1 MIVIT
6 IIEQGKMQYRP
17 TLISNL
23 YSHLNK
29 HRLMSIFR
37 DIMALLVSIY
47 RDCIFLI
54 SPSTN
59 VHMSVTCG
67 NCQIFGAYKC
77 ICGMMDIC
85 MDRTYVRTEKL
96 SHCTH

>member
-47 RDCIFLI
+47 RDHIFLI
-54 SPSTN
+54 SPSTTSN
-59 VHMSVTCG
+59 DQLFTAVLVTDTLLASRLTC
-67 NCQIFGAYKC
+67 A
-77 ICGMMDIC
+77 
-85 MDRTYVRTEKL
+85 L
-96 SHCTH
+96 S

>member
-54 SPSTN
+54 SPSTIIKLITQA
-59 VHMSVTCG
+59 VQYHWILDSSPYSKYYSGSMSV
-67 NCQIFGAYKC
+67 Q
-77 ICGMMDIC
+77 
-85 MDRTYVRTEKL
+85 
-96 SHCTH
+96 

>member
-54 SPSTN
+54 SPSTIHR
-59 VHMSVTCG
+59 VIVIEGSLFSREYGST
-67 NCQIFGAYKC
+67 KP
-77 ICGMMDIC
+77 
-85 MDRTYVRTEKL
+85 
-96 SHCTH
+96 SP

>member
-54 SPSTN
+54 SPNTKFIHDGIMF
-59 VHMSVTCG
+59 VFYPGLPHLLLYWG
-67 NCQIFGAYKC
+67 P
-77 ICGMMDIC
+77 
-85 MDRTYVRTEKL
+85 
-96 SHCTH
+96 

>member
-59 VHMSVTCG
+59 VDVLHK
-67 NCQIFGAYKC
+67 FGVISPKTSPVPLQKRPRGLGRSNRK
-77 ICGMMDIC
+77 I
-85 MDRTYVRTEKL
+85 L
-96 SHCTH
+96 SSL

>member
-6 IIEQGKMQYRP
+6 IIEQGKMQFCP

-37 DIMALLVSIY
+37 DIMALLVSVY

-54 SPSTN
+54 SPSTTGK
-59 VHMSVTCG
+59 STS
-67 NCQIFGAYKC
+67 
-77 ICGMMDIC
+77 
-85 MDRTYVRTEKL
+85 L
-96 SHCTH
+96 

>member
-54 SPSTN
+54 SPSTSRVYYVN
-59 VHMSVTCG
+59 LYHVLKFAFV
-67 NCQIFGAYKC
+67 YKF
-77 ICGMMDIC
+77 ISNTTII
-85 MDRTYVRTEKL
+85 K
-96 SHCTH
+96 